1 MLASIPID
9 KLQGNPFNTRRDM
22 GDIEKLA
29 RSILASGLLQ
39 VPPGRVLSGD
49 EPMALVNM
57 SGDWVR
63 KMAVNDLMTV
73 QLAAGHRRLEAFR
86 WLTEHG
92 HDGYTHF
99 PVELRLLTDEEMAD
113 IAWAE
118 NAERENPSPIEEAES
133 IARAMKAFDWTQQQ
147 VADRWRLSR
156 SGVANLLRLLNL
168 PEEAKDA
175 LERGE
180 ITQRH
185 GRVLLSAMGKSP
197 AVYNRVAKE
206 ILPTKRELDPEVA
219 ERAKPIAREYHASL
233 VANIPL
239 EERICVVCGTAI
251 EEEDEI
257 VYHKYQ
263 WDGEHKNSY
272 MCRDCWRAGT
282 DWTPPSVAE
291 AEEIE
296 SNAVRANSATLAD
309 DRFPTDVEIGKEQPG
324 IRSDKC
330 ADCPFREGNI
340 CFDGACW
347 DLKFEFWKSRVYDQ
361 FVARVQ
367 KDYGVTPSV
376 RWEGYDGVNLSG
388 FQADDVARIQDG
400 TCAPGKCEHL
410 FFRYDQAPSQAHLRL
425 YPELPFAF
433 WCDSYVASD
442 ECKARWKESKRT
454 EEDRQA
460 EREMAEQVARGMA
473 RKEEIEK
480 RAAQAIA
487 GALLEANDR
496 AWEALAKQGGYA
508 TERAKN
514 EEWIFVVAR
523 SLSRRFVYPP
533 TDAVDTARLD
543 AYEEKLSSELGKRG
557 IHIPLSLDELV
568 AKIER
573 IEAFIGTPGEKGMDD
588 GLRAGM
594 SREQIAGNSDD
605 LERLGLTLNE
615 MWERGEMSEQE
626 HDRLAKRIDGW
637 AEKLAGAW
645 MGMQ

>member
-39 VPPGRVLSGD
+39 VPPGRVMSGD

-92 HDGYTHF
+92 HEGYKSF

-133 IARAMKAFDWTQQQ
+133 IQRAMKAFDWTQQQ

-168 PEEAKDA
+168 PNEAKNA

-206 ILPTKRELDPEVA
+206 ILPSSRPLDLDAA
-219 ERAKPIAREYHASL
+219 EKAKPIAQEYHKRA
-233 VANIPL
+233 VGQIP
-239 EERICVVCGTAI
+239 EGERICVVCGAAI

-257 VYHKYQ
+257 AYHKYK
-263 WDGEHKNSY
+263 WDGEPQNSY

-282 DWTPPSVAE
+282 DWTPPTVAD

-296 SNAVRANSATLAD
+296 RNAVGANSATLKE
-309 DRFPTDVEIGKEQPG
+309 DRFPIDGKIGEKEPG

-330 ADCPFREGNI
+330 ADCPFREGDI
-340 CFDGACW
+340 CFDAACF
-347 DLKFEFWKSRVYDQ
+347 DLKFEIWKSRAYDQ
-361 FVARVQ
+361 FVACVQ
-367 KDYGVTPSV
+367 KDYGVTPTVVWS
-376 RWEGYDGVNLSG
+376 GYDGVNLSG
-388 FQADDVARIQDG
+388 FQEADVGRIRDG
-400 TCAPGKCEHL
+400 WCAPGKCEHL
-410 FFRYDQAPSQAHLRL
+410 FFRYDSSPSQAHLRR
-425 YPELPFAF
+425 YAELPFAF

-460 EREMAEQVARGMA
+460 EKEAAERLAQIQARQ
-473 RKEEIEK
+473 EQIEQ
-480 RAAQAIA
+480 RADKAIA

-496 AWEALAKQGGYA
+496 AWEALAKQLGYA
-508 TERAKN
+508 TEKSKHG
-514 EEWIFVVAR
+514 EWLFVVSR
-523 SLSRRFVYPP
+523 GLSWQFVYPP
-533 TDAVDTARLD
+533 TDPVDIQRLD
-543 AYEEKLSSELGKRG
+543 AYEEKLASELGKRG
-557 IHIPLSLDELV
+557 IHISLSLDELV

-573 IEAFIGTPGEKGMDD
+573 IEAFIGTPGDVGMDD
-588 GLRAGM
+588 GLRKM
-594 SREQIAGNSDD
+594 TQEQIAGNSEN

-615 MWERGEMSEQE
+615 MWERREMSEQDHE
-626 HDRLAKRIDGW
+626 RLAKRIDGW

-645 MGMQ
+645 ME